1 MSSGLQAQGVGVT
14 TPTAIEPGDATILVV
29 EDTISNFILMVRM
42 LSFMGVRHLEW
53 KPTGWQ
59 VVPFANSLPACHLIL
74 MDIRMPYENG
84 YHILKRVRGSS
95 RLRDSIVCA
104 VTAQASEEELQRAKK
119 AGFDGFL
126 GKPLDPDRFPDQIRR
141 LLAREQVWERL

>member
-1 MSSGLQAQGVGVT
+1 
-14 TPTAIEPGDATILVV
+14 
-29 EDTISNFILMVRM
+29 
-42 LSFMGVRHLEW
+42 
-53 KPTGWQ
+53 
-59 VVPFANSLPACHLIL
+59 
-74 MDIRMPYENG
+74 MPYENG